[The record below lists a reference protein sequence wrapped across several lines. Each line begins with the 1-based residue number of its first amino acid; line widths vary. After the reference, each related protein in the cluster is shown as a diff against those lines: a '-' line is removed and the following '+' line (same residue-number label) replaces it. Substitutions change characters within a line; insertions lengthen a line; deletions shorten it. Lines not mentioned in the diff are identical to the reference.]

1 MEAVFAEATTNAVA
15 LVPIITVVVQLLKP
29 MNIKKDY
36 LPHVSL
42 ACGLFIGVVI
52 GIATG
57 DYMNILAGAL
67 AGLGASGLY
76 DLGKG
81 SVK

>member
-1 MEAVFAEATTNAVA
+1 MEVVFAEAITNAIA
-15 LVPIITVVVQLLKP
+15 LAPIITIIVQLLKP

-42 ACGLFIGVVI
+42 ACGLLIGVIVSLI
-52 GIATG
+52 TG
-57 DYMNILAGAL
+57 DYMNVLAGAL

-81 SVK
+81 SLK

>member
-1 MEAVFAEATTNAVA
+1 MDLVLAEAMTNAVA
-15 LVPIITVVVQLLKP
+15 LAPLITIIVQLLKP

-42 ACGLFIGVVI
+42 ACGLFIGVIVSI
-52 GIATG
+52 ITS
-57 DYMNILAGAL
+57 DYMNVLAGAL

-81 SVK
+81 SLK

>member
-1 MEAVFAEATTNAVA
+1 MELIFAEATTNAVTLA
-15 LVPIITVVVQLLKP
+15 PIITVIVQLLKP
-29 MNIKKDY
+29 FNIKNDY

-42 ACGLFIGVVI
+42 ACGLCVGLVI
-52 GIATG
+52 SLVTS
-57 DYMNILAGAL
+57 DYLNVLAGAL

-81 SVK
+81 SFK

>member
-1 MEAVFAEATTNAVA
+1 MDLIFAEATTNAVA
-15 LVPIITVVVQLLKP
+15 LAPLITIIVQLLKP

-42 ACGLFIGVVI
+42 ACGLLI
-52 GIATG
+52 GIIVSLITS
-57 DYMNILAGAL
+57 DYMNVLAGAL

-81 SVK
+81 SLK

>member
-1 MEAVFAEATTNAVA
+1 MELIFAEATTNAVA
-15 LVPIITVVVQLLKP
+15 LAPLITIIVQLLKP

-42 ACGLFIGVVI
+42 ACGLLIGVVI
-52 GIATG
+52 SIATG
-57 DYMNILAGAL
+57 DYMNVLAGAL
-67 AGLGASGLY
+67 AGLGGSGLY

-81 SVK
+81 SLK

>member
-1 MEAVFAEATTNAVA
+1 MELVFAEATTNAIA
-15 LVPIITVVVQLLKP
+15 LAPLITIIVQLLKP

-42 ACGLFIGVVI
+42 ACGLFIGVIVSLV
-52 GIATG
+52 TS

-81 SVK
+81 SLK

>member
-1 MEAVFAEATTNAVA
+1 MELVFAEATTNAVA
-15 LVPIITVVVQLLKP
+15 LVPLITIMVQLLKP

-42 ACGLFIGVVI
+42 ACGLFIGVIVSLI
-52 GIATG
+52 TG

-81 SVK
+81 SMK

>member
-1 MEAVFAEATTNAVA
+1 MDLVFAEATTNAIVLA
-15 LVPIITVVVQLLKP
+15 PLITIIVQLLKP

-42 ACGLFIGVVI
+42 ACGLFIGVIVSLI
-52 GIATG
+52 TG
-57 DYMNILAGAL
+57 DYMNVLAGAL
-67 AGLGASGLY
+67 AGLGASGLF

-81 SVK
+81 SLK